1 MEKSLIQQKWRKA
14 LVQLDLKTH
23 FSADFGTRS
32 VTNQQASKLLL
43 LLFKT
48 HNSFSN
54 PIIWAPHSWSINIMA
69 TRMWLECYG
78 ICRGWM
84 ILGVLFPTFS
94 PPNILLIYI
103 GHLNGNFF
111 LCICVYC
118 VWLYVLFSSLT
129 YWIYK
134 SQRLLFRPN

>member
-1 MEKSLIQQKWRKA
+1 MQKMMKKS
-14 LVQLDLKTH
+14 LVQLASRTH
-23 FSADFGTRS
+23 FSTDFACTRF
-32 VTNQQASKLLL
+32 VTNQKAGKQASKLLL

-84 ILGVLFPTFS
+84 IRRDLFSTFS

-111 LCICVYC
+111 LCIHCIYC
-118 VWLYVLFSSLT
+118 VWLYVIFSSLT
-129 YWIYK
+129 YWIFKY
-134 SQRLLFRPN
+134 P